1 MIKLN
6 KYLENKT
13 YQQDDYEWTILNS
26 EWSNTYH
33 TILVNIRP
41 KHLKNGKGK
50 QIAKGPPK
58 TSEQMQD
65 LLEAISCVGAERWAT
80 SNIRKEIRDIVDV
93 IVPISHTLHTESTLR
108 IYWFSHH
115 TFLSLTHRRSHS
127 QKTNRF
133 ADYRL

>member
-13 YQQDDYEWTILNS
+13 YEQDDYEWTILNS
-26 EWSNTYH
+26 EWSNTYQ

-41 KHLKNGKGK
+41 KTLKNRKGK
-50 QIAKGPPK
+50 QIGPPK

-80 SNIRKEIRDIVDV
+80 SNIRKEIRDIVEAAAGSFRSNFRRFPTKV
-93 IVPISHTLHTESTLR
+93 
-108 IYWFSHH
+108 
-115 TFLSLTHRRSHS
+115 HRRG
-127 QKTNRF
+127 R
-133 ADYRL
+133 